1 MQIPGMWVVK
11 MWWEKEVMDLVVAW
25 EVVAA
30 SEEVVV
36 AEETEV
42 EAERE

>member
-1 MQIPGMWVVK
+1 
-11 MWWEKEVMDLVVAW
+11 MDLLGAW
-25 EVVAA
+25 EVVAE

-42 EAERE
+42 EAEGVVGK